1 MFNREYKNYNKVN
14 YTQKDLSLA
23 RDNVFSM
30 DKNYPETFSRDSV
43 LDDNPLKYEK
53 TVYYLNVNSND
64 RDTTNYPLQYD
75 FKLEL
80 NKVYKNVTAVELISV
95 IFPNITG
102 ITSEPYLV
110 LDINELNTVDFTN
123 KNNTHQGFGVCPL
136 KNPNQ
141 TSNGFVLTEISC
153 AFHTQSVFKKP
164 KQLSRLSIKIRDMYG
179 EIYRFG
185 FSEGVGS
192 VLKADQISFVIKITT
207 QDIDMSVLTPKNV
220 Y

>member
-64 RDTTNYPLQYD
+64 RDTTNYPLHYD

-95 IFPNITG
+95 IFPNISG
-102 ITSEPYLV
+102 IDHRLDAEP
-110 LDINELNTVDFTN
+110 
-123 KNNTHQGFGVCPL
+123 
-136 KNPNQ
+136 
-141 TSNGFVLTEISC
+141 
-153 AFHTQSVFKKP
+153 
-164 KQLSRLSIKIRDMYG
+164 
-179 EIYRFG
+179 
-185 FSEGVGS
+185 
-192 VLKADQISFVIKITT
+192 
-207 QDIDMSVLTPKNV
+207 
-220 Y
+220 